1 MADSFDVIIIGGGAA
16 GTSAAL
22 TCLNRGKTVGV
33 VTNGVET
40 SSLHKAENVTN
51 YPGLPAMAGFEMA
64 EVFRRQLEES
74 RAELI
79 PGRALS
85 VIPMGDSFGVAVEN
99 EFYMASAVIIA
110 AGITRE
116 KLYPGEAEFLGRG
129 VSYCATCDGMLYRGR
144 TVAVVGSG
152 EEAVRDGDFLKSI
165 GCSVLRFAENGRY
178 EISGGEKAE
187 KLIFRGEEYPVDCVF
202 IIKDTVSVTKLVPGL
217 EYGDGGIVTDRR
229 MATAVP
235 GVFAAGDCTGKPFQL
250 PKETLPPFPPASI
263 LTAGKS
269 NKIKGV
275 FVDKSFGVL
284 YNLRN
289 RNFCAVTGRSTRRA
303 DFREKADG
311 ESFHEAPRKVGPER
325 LG

>member
-1 MADSFDVIIIGGGAA
+1 MADSFDIMIIGGGAA

-22 TCLNRGKTVGV
+22 TCLNRGKAVGV

-64 EVFRRQLEES
+64 GVFRRQLEES
-74 RAELI
+74 GAELI
-79 PGRALS
+79 HGRALS
-85 VIPMGDSFGVAVEN
+85 VMPMGDRFGVAVES

-129 VSYCATCDGMLYRGR
+129 VSYCATCDGMLYRGK

-152 EEAVRDGDFLKSI
+152 EEAARDGDFLEGI
-165 GCSVLRFAENGRY
+165 GCGVLRFGENGRY

-217 EYGDGGIVTDRR
+217 AYEDGGIVTDRR

-250 PKETLPPFPPASI
+250 PKA
-263 LTAGKS
+263 AGEGNIAALS
-269 NKIKGV
+269 ACEYI
-275 FVDKSFGVL
+275 DS
-284 YNLRN
+284 
-289 RNFCAVTGRSTRRA
+289 
-303 DFREKADG
+303 
-311 ESFHEAPRKVGPER
+311 RKKQ
-325 LG
+325 